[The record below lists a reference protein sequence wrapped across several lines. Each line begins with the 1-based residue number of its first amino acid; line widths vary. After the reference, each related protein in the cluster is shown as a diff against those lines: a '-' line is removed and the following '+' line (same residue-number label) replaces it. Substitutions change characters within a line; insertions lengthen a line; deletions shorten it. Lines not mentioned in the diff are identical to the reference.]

1 LAGDWHEGCDEHL
14 SEYVNILRP
23 FRKEGREM
31 DKENG
36 MKLFKLA
43 LLIIAVAVMAPAQT
57 VKMGMGA
64 FSSESGAILMAIDAG
79 LVNRIVDSPY
89 VMFVGYFGA
98 KDTNKALT
106 IEAKD
111 VVMVYKGREY
121 AMPSVKELRGNY
133 VGGQRDIQAYTRL
146 GKEGVNASWV
156 RIYEFPNS
164 ANFFPPNAPGA
175 ELAVDAG
182 HLAGYLGFLTP
193 LYFKNPG
200 LAKGDTLVIKV
211 RDKKNPELVGECE
224 VTLD

>member
-1 LAGDWHEGCDEHL
+1 
-14 SEYVNILRP
+14 
-23 FRKEGREM
+23 
-31 DKENG
+31 
-36 MKLFKLA
+36 MKLLKIA
-43 LLIIAVAVMAPAQT
+43 LLIVVVAVATQGQT
-57 VKMGMGA
+57 AKMGMGA
-64 FSSESGAILMAIDAG
+64 FSSESGDILMAVDAS

-111 VVMVYKGREY
+111 VVMVYKGQEY
-121 AMPSVKELRGNY
+121 AMPSVKELRKNY
-133 VGGQRDIQAYTRL
+133 EGGQRDLQFYTRL
-146 GKEGVNASWV
+146 GKEAVGASWV

-164 ANFFPPNAPGA
+164 AHFFPPNAPGA

-182 HLAGYLGFLTP
+182 HMAGYLGFLTP